1 MNKNI
6 NFFFRFLTFLLA
18 FDFFPAYGL
27 SFSEINVGKNNVR
40 LNIVQTGESSEGG
53 FLFIHGNGQNYY
65 SWIKQLDS
73 SLNKKYHLVALDL
86 RGHGN
91 SGKPTTIKNYN
102 RACVWADDIRS
113 VILET
118 NLRKPILVG
127 WSFGGLIVM
136 HYINCFGVDE
146 ISGVVLVSSRSRLFT
161 LPVTPNSN
169 ALESQMLLREK
180 DFTKRNKGAK
190 IFTQLLTFRPIEE
203 RVYDILKLSNLMVPP
218 YVREFMAKPV
228 LDNNSKVISS
238 YSSLISKIKVPLSV
252 IVGGKDSIRDTKIL
266 VQAFRKALPQ
276 AEIISY
282 DDVGHSPHLEDSSR
296 FNDELIRI
304 AKKNSIN

>member
-276 AEIISY
+276 AEIINY